1 MAWKKQLIFAV
12 IVMLAIAG
20 SLYAAE
26 VFPSEQRDTEAT
38 PSPEQQLTEQISTA
52 IERYHQH
59 GIGDTAIL
67 RKNAGENIREK
78 AEIVMRGLSDIRTM
92 RSMLSIIAQND
103 LTASFFVSASD
114 VEAYPASLSQIVE
127 SGYSIGIAIDQ
138 GTVTDDETAEGLIT
152 KLVTTGEQI
161 QQLTGIWPAKIMAQS
176 TKDTALAAIA
186 FACNMDTIVIPS
198 TTLQLDAID
207 TQKDAETQVAALK
220 REEIVC
226 IELPNRTDANWN
238 TNGFS
243 AFCLALANTD
253 LQAYTKELLARE
265 TQANE
270 PITQVYTTERAVAFT
285 FYGLGNDA
293 ELQSVLEA
301 LDAVSGKA
309 TFFVSQD
316 DINHHPEEIS
326 QVLLYGH
333 SLGIAVQTTESK
345 DAATLLEEM
354 LSIQENLSCIFH
366 YTDALPVRTIYG
378 YATEMLKQACGAG
391 GFTLVSAMVN
401 AVRSDDTRAT
411 DAQAIVESLLPKAAG
426 VLQRGEIVHFLMNQY
441 QKSDELLG
449 QLVLLIA
456 TERNIYSI
464 KPILAI
470 VNNTDYVYQ
479 YPLADSD
486 ILPEVLDKIYPGQM
500 TGDTELSIELRYIGT
515 DWVSVSQYLPGF
527 TKDEIKRLDKTGLI
541 VNNVNRV
548 FLTFDDWGTD
558 QTITA
563 ILDVLKAH
571 HAKATFFI
579 LTGKV
584 KYNPNLLRA
593 IAVEGHTI
601 GCHSHLHTP
610 LANVD
615 TKSSKLKYT
624 DLTSQQVTELQAEL
638 TTSYN
643 VLQHIVGD
651 LKSGDKPSLSL
662 LFRPPTLA
670 VSKRGIEAVLD
681 CGFTFSISGSYS
693 SHDYDAV
700 SAEKLA
706 ASLEKNT
713 KSGAILV
720 MHMSD
725 TSQYT
730 AEALD
735 LYLTVME
742 AENAEEPYQF
752 IGLND
757 AL

>member
-1 MAWKKQLIFAV
+1 MAWKKQLIFAL

-26 VFPSEQRDTEAT
+26 VFSSDKQDIEVT
-38 PSPEQQLTEQISTA
+38 PSPQQQLTGQINMA
-52 IERYHQH
+52 IERYQNR
-59 GIGDTAIL
+59 GVGDTAII
-67 RKNAGENIREK
+67 RENTGVNTREK
-78 AEIVMRGLSDIRTM
+78 AEIVIQGLSDIRTM
-92 RSMLSIIAQND
+92 RSVLSVITQYG

-114 VEAYPASLSQIVE
+114 IAAYPESLLQIVP
-127 SGYSIGIAIDQ
+127 SGYSIGVTIDQ
-138 GTVTDDETAEGLIT
+138 YSITDDETAESMIT
-152 KLVTTGEQI
+152 QLVQTGDQI
-161 QQLTGIWPAKIMAQS
+161 RQLTGVWPAKLLAPS
-176 TKDTALAAIA
+176 ADTTLAAVA
-186 FACNMDTIVIPS
+186 FASSMDTIVVPS
-198 TTLQLDAID
+198 ASLSLDDVD
-207 TQKDAETQVAALK
+207 TPSKAKMQITALK
-220 REEIVC
+220 RGKIVC
-226 IELPNRTDANWN
+226 IVLPNRTDTNWDAD
-238 TNGFS
+238 GFS
-243 AFCLALANTD
+243 VFCLALANTD
-253 LQAYTKELLARE
+253 LQAYALELLARE
-265 TQANE
+265 TQADE
-270 PITQVYTTERAVAFT
+270 PITHVYTTERAVAFT
-285 FYGLGNDA
+285 FYGLGNDT
-293 ELQSVLEA
+293 ELQNILKVL
-301 LDAVSGKA
+301 DIVNGKA

-316 DINHHPEEIS
+316 DIDNHPEEIT
-326 QVLLYGH
+326 QILQHEH
-333 SLGIAVQTTESK
+333 SLGLAIQTTESK

-354 LSIQENLSCIFH
+354 LRVQESLSSTFQ
-366 YTDALPVRTIYG
+366 YTDTLPVRTVYG
-378 YATEMLKQACGAG
+378 NATDALKQACGAG
-391 GFTLVSAMVN
+391 NFTLVSAMVN

-411 DAQAIVESLLPKAAG
+411 DAQTIMESILPQSAG

-441 QKSDELLG
+441 QKSDVLLG
-449 QLVLLIA
+449 QLVQLIA
-456 TERNIYSI
+456 TQRNIYSI
-464 KPILAI
+464 KPVMAI
-470 VNNTDYVYQ
+470 ANNADYVYQ

-486 ILPEVLDKIYPGQM
+486 ILPEVFDKIYPGQM
-500 TGDTELSIELRYIGT
+500 TGDTDLSIELRYIGT
-515 DWVSVSQYLPGF
+515 DWVAISQYLPGF
-527 TKDEIKRLDKTGLI
+527 SKDEIKRLDKTGLI
-541 VNNVNRV
+541 VNNKNRV

-601 GCHSHLHTP
+601 GCHTHLHTP

-615 TKSSKLKYT
+615 TKSSKLKYY
-624 DLTSQQVTELQAEL
+624 DLTSQQATEIQAEL

-651 LKSGDKPSLSL
+651 LMSGDKPSLSL

-670 VSKRGIEAVLD
+670 VSKSGIEAVLD
-681 CGFTFSISGSYS
+681 CGFTYSISGSYS
-693 SHDYDAV
+693 SHDYEAV

-713 KSGAILV
+713 KSGAILL

-725 TSQYT
+725 TSRYT

-742 AENAEEPYQF
+742 AENTDVPYQF
-752 IGLND
+752 VGLND